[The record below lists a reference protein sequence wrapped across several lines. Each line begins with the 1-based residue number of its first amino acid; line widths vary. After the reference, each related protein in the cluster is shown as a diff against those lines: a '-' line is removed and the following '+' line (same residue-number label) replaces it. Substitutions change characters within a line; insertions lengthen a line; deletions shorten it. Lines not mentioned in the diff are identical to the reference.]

1 MLPADLIPWRAPG
14 AFPFGAA
21 RLRVNWANP
30 LTKGMAGLWLLGRGG
45 APINLVTGEVATAF
59 NTPLH
64 GAGVAGPAWTN
75 NGSTHGWE
83 VKNGSILS
91 GRSEWTIAAAVAIP
105 TSATTS
111 GSGRA
116 IYCERAASGND
127 ITKLDFGP
135 NNTTNM
141 AVVWRN
147 TAGNLINPSP
157 TGDSRNSRQSVFSA
171 SLSWAPN
178 TTTIRN
184 YIGGGLSR
192 TDTVGASSVTQSNA
206 SKRCTIGYDFA
217 ATSSTNLVGDVAL
230 VAVFEPEWAA
240 ERHALFAR
248 DPWALLIEQAP
259 IVIGAT
265 AAGATAYTLTAAQ
278 GSFTLTGQAATL
290 KRGLSLTAAA
300 GSFTHSGQAATLKRA
315 IPLTA
320 SVGTFTLSG
329 QAATLRVGRVVTAAS
344 GAFTETG
351 QAASLLA
358 ARILP
363 AGVGSIVL
371 TGQDA
376 GLLATGSYR
385 LSASPGA
392 LTLTGQSAGLYRA
405 RLHTAAVGTFAL
417 SGQAAGFRFTR
428 VLAASVGAL
437 TLSGTA
443 TLRVTRLTGQPA
455 TGRSGGMAAAQRHV
469 TGSATRRSVG
479 TPAIGR

>member
-21 RLRVNWANP
+21 RLRVNWAHP

-45 APINLVTGEVATAF
+45 APINLVTGEIATAF

-91 GRSEWTIAAAVAIP
+91 GRSEWTIAAVVAIP
-105 TSATTS
+105 SGATTS

-157 TGDSRNSRQSVFSA
+157 SGDSRNSRQSVFSA

-192 TDTVGASSVTQSNA
+192 TDTVGASNVTQSNA

-248 DPWALLIEQAP
+248 DPWALLIGQAP

-265 AAGATAYTLTAAQ
+265 AAASGVTGTASGTLDLTGTAAGTVRVAGAAS
-278 GSFTLTGQAATL
+278 GSLDLTGSAAGTVAVQGAASGTL
-290 KRGLSLTAAA
+290 DLTGTAAGTVRVAAAAAGDLALTGAAAGTALVAGAASGTLDLVGSAAGLVGDVITGAASGTIEIAGAAAGAVRVAASAAGSLGLTGSAAGTVADSGQITAAA
-300 GSFTHSGQAATLKRA
+300 
-315 IPLTA
+315 
-320 SVGTFTLSG
+320 
-329 QAATLRVGRVVTAAS
+329 
-344 GAFTETG
+344 
-351 QAASLLA
+351 
-358 ARILP
+358 
-363 AGVGSIVL
+363 AGV
-371 TGQDA
+371 
-376 GLLATGSYR
+376 
-385 LSASPGA
+385 
-392 LTLTGQSAGLYRA
+392 LTLTGIAIGKVRI
-405 RLHTAAVGTFAL
+405 G
-417 SGQAAGFRFTR
+417 
-428 VLAASVGAL
+428 
-437 TLSGTA
+437 
-443 TLRVTRLTGQPA
+443 
-455 TGRSGGMAAAQRHV
+455 
-469 TGSATRRSVG
+469 G
-479 TPAIGR
+479 TPATARPAGTPAARRTAMLAATARTAGTPASAR